1 MLQLYI
7 VFPEQCHRLSSGL
20 TKLTEAAD
28 QIKVMN
34 EKLEVQ
40 QVAVKQKSEA
50 CDALL
55 VDISAKTEQV
65 SSIEDVYKM
74 YIETVL
80 MYMYMY

>member
-1 MLQLYI
+1 M
-7 VFPEQCHRLSSGL
+7 SSGL

>member
-1 MLQLYI
+1 M
-7 VFPEQCHRLSSGL
+7 SSGL

-65 SSIEDVYKM
+65 TSIKCVEN
-74 YIETVL
+74 IH
-80 MYMYMY
+80 

>member
-1 MLQLYI
+1 
-7 VFPEQCHRLSSGL
+7 
-20 TKLTEAAD
+20 
-28 QIKVMN
+28 MN

-65 SSIEDVYKM
+65 RPIHYYYNMCNSLIQSSIH
-74 YIETVL
+74 
-80 MYMYMY
+80 